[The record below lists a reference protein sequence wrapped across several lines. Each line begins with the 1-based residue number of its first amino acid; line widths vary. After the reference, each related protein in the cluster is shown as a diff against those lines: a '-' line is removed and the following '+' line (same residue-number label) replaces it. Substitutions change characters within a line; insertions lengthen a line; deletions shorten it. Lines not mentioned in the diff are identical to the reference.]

1 MENTLLSKAKGMW
14 HFIKKYC
21 FRQKREETQ
30 GRLAEAV
37 SCKGLIETMIGAE
50 NDRIVKDLETLET
63 WTSQDGEGSV
73 VWCGYN

>member
-1 MENTLLSKAKGMW
+1 M
-14 HFIKKYC
+14 
-21 FRQKREETQ
+21 Q
-30 GRLAEAV
+30 
-37 SCKGLIETMIGAE
+37 GLIETMIGAE